1 MNLQDL
7 AEQIGVTETN
17 LSNSINAYYKENF
30 RTIINKKR
38 IEEVKKRLLNNN
50 LNNLSFLG
58 LAKDC
63 GFNSEASFY
72 RIFKKTVGLTPKQ
85 YLEKHTSNS

>member
-1 MNLQDL
+1 MKHVIALFVFAL
-7 AEQIGVTETN
+7 MSSA
-17 LSNSINAYYKENF
+17 LSTSYG
-30 RTIINKKR
+30 
-38 IEEVKKRLLNNN
+38 KKRLLNNN